1 VAATVAGIIT
11 APTATKATI
20 IVIME
25 TRVGIKIQTTTT
37 TTTTTIATHG
47 ATRIITIIE
56 IIMAIIVLINIIT
69 SISMSFFYIF

>member
-25 TRVGIKIQTTTT
+25 TRVGIKIQTT

-69 SISMSFFYIF
+69 SISMSFF